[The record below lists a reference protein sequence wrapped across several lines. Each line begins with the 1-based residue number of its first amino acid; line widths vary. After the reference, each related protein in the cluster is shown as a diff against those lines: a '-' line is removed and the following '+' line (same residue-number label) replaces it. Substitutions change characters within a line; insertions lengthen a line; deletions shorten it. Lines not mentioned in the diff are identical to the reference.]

1 MVQPVT
7 LKKRHTLKGV
17 SFLPVIRMVKEG
29 DVRNLNEF
37 ARIGHRKKTESL
49 SAEEIEKAV
58 LEITGEPLHNI
69 LELAGKFL

>member
-1 MVQPVT
+1 
-7 LKKRHTLKGV
+7 
-17 SFLPVIRMVKEG
+17 MVKEG

-37 ARIGHRKKTESL
+37 ARISHRKKTESL

>member
-7 LKKRHTLKGV
+7 LKKRHTLKEV

-37 ARIGHRKKTESL
+37 ARISHRKKTESL